1 MRKRPTPEER
11 YKLSLQKQQKIL
23 DNYAKHESDFAE
35 DLILWYQLRK
45 EEMPEDE
52 YRAVAY
58 FINKEYER
66 KTGSLTML
74 YKLYNSMIGELPAV
88 TKELAF
94 DLLAFRYAKYGNA
107 LINGG
112 Y

>member
-11 YKLSLQKQQKIL
+11 YKASLEKQKKAL
-23 DNYAKHESDFAE
+23 DDYSTHEKEWAE
-35 DLILWYQLRK
+35 DLILWYRARR
-45 EEMPEDE
+45 EEMPDDE

-58 FINKEYER
+58 FLNSEYET

-74 YKLYNSMIGELPAV
+74 YRLYNKMLAELPKP

-94 DLLAFRYAKYGNA
+94 DLLAFRFSKYGNA
-107 LINGG
+107 LIEEG